1 MYEKILSRNPLM
13 VSLPRREISRLIA
26 TLRQLE
32 FPSGVVLFHEGD
44 HGDRLYFILEGQL
57 EIIKSLGTPDEHL
70 LNICPAGDCVGEMC
84 LLDPDRLRTASVRT
98 ASPVRL
104 LEMTQADLDSLL
116 HEHPSVGYA
125 MARLLS
131 QRLHASETKMSME
144 LNAKNRQL
152 SQAYAHLQS
161 LLPQHA
167 LPPDPGIEGHATPGA
182 RKGSKMA
189 GKNREIRQAIYRSS
203 LSPIQIETLGRFRI
217 RRGLTVMEEREWD
230 GHLPKLLLKAIVA
243 HGSHQVPKDQLIEAL
258 WPETAPGQGEMNFKI
273 TLHRLRKSI
282 EPGMEKTFGS
292 SYVHLKANSICLD
305 EELCKT
311 DFDDFQ
317 TLSRRGEQKERA
329 GDIGAALLLYSGAV
343 DLYRGD
349 FLSEELYSPWIDA
362 KRNELRKR
370 YTDLLYRIADIREK
384 RGTSKVAIDCYV
396 KIIRIDPLSEQVYQ
410 RLMTLYA
417 NRGKRTEAIKVYH
430 DCRKALREGLEAE
443 PGRLTTSIYNKILE
457 GA

>member
-13 VSLPRREISRLIA
+13 VSLPRWEISRLIA

-32 FPSGVVLFHEGD
+32 FPPGIVLFHEGD

-70 LNICPAGDCVGEMC
+70 LNICPAGDYVGEMC

-98 ASPVRL
+98 ASLVRL

-131 QRLHASETKMSME
+131 QRLHASETKMSRE

-152 SQAYAHLQS
+152 SQAYAHLHS
-161 LLPQHA
+161 LLPRPA
-167 LPPDPGIEGHATPGA
+167 PAPDPGTEGQTTPGA
-182 RKGSKMA
+182 
-189 GKNREIRQAIYRSS
+189 GKSPGMTGKDREIRQAMHRSS
-203 LSPIQIETLGRFRI
+203 LSQIQIETLGRFRL

-243 HGSHQVPKDQLIEAL
+243 HGSRQVPKDQLIEAL
-258 WPETAPGQGEMNFKI
+258 WPEAAPGLGEMNFKI
-273 TLHRLRKSI
+273 TLHRLRKSL
-282 EPGMEKTFGS
+282 EPGMDRTFGS
-292 SYVHLKANSICLD
+292 SYVHLRANSICLN

-311 DFDDFQ
+311 DLDDFQ

-329 GDIGAALLLYSGAV
+329 GDIGAALLLYNGAV
-343 DLYRGD
+343 DLYQGD

-370 YTDLLYRIADIREK
+370 YTDLLYRIADIQEK

-417 NRGKRTEAIKVYH
+417 SRGKRTEAIKVYH
-430 DCRKALREGLEAE
+430 DCRKAIREGLDTE
-443 PGRLTTSIYNKILE
+443 PGRLTTSIYRKILE